1 MLHLSDAQIA
11 FICELASTS
20 DRQFHIAY
28 VAINGKLVCYATNEY
43 FLGTAALSLNRF
55 HQYSIHAEVKALC
68 KYRARPRREPTTHAA
83 PGGTV
88 DLYVLK
94 ISKMGFI
101 GQSAPCVDCTRHLLK
116 MWNAFRIRQV
126 IHSTMNGLEVLK
138 KKSMD
143 ARLALLTARATEVG
157 TSRGDDD

>member
-1 MLHLSDAQIA
+1 MSERIHIRDIQYMLHLSDAQIA

-43 FLGTAALSLNRF
+43 FLGTTAASLNK
-55 HQYSIHAEVKALC
+55 YSIHAEVKALC
-68 KYRARPRREPTTHAA
+68 KYRARKPTGNAA
-83 PGGTV
+83 PGGSV

-116 MWNAFRIRQV
+116 MWNAFRIRQI
-126 IHSTMNGLEVLK
+126 IHSTMNGLEVIKRRGLE
-138 KKSMD
+138 D
-143 ARLALLTARATEVG
+143 RLHSLSCLP
-157 TSRGDDD
+157 